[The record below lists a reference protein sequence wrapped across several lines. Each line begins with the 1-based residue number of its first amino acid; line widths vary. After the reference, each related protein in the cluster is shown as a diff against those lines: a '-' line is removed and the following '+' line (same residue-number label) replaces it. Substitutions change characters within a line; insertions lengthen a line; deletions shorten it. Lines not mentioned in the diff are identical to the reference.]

1 MSKFNP
7 VCFSLTESD
16 ETWVRAEAQR
26 RDLTMSQVV
35 RKLIREAKEACGG
48 KR

>member
-1 MSKFNP
+1 MSKYNP
-7 VCFSLTESD
+7 VCFSLTEAD
-16 ETWVRAEAQR
+16 EVWVRGEAQR

-35 RKLIREAKEACGG
+35 RKLIREAKEAMSG